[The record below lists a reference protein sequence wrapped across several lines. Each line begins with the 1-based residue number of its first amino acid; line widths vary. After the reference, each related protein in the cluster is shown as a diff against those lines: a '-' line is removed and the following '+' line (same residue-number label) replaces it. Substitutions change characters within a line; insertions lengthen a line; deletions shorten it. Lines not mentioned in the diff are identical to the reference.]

1 MSKKFAR
8 LTGIAVAAGIL
19 FLPVFLCRANA
30 EEDVKEMETMVVRGK
45 KKKTPI
51 VSEPGKTTINTQDY
65 HGADIPQNV
74 SDFVKDLPIMD
85 YRGGSE
91 LVPDSD
97 TYYLRG
103 FDSNRFVN
111 AMDGVTIRK
120 TGGRRGSNIVDYAL
134 LPPFLIESVEVMPG
148 PHSALYPGKSIGGT
162 VNFIS
167 KTPRRHEEAK
177 PDLSFLTSY
186 GDYGT
191 QNHSLSASGGAGNAI
206 YDLGYQKYAT
216 DGYLRNHEADIDTV
230 FGRLGYLLPNNGY
243 VTFQASYTDAD
254 RQRPVVN
261 DPDDPESDYDP
272 DYPVREKQ
280 SGRDLYEDQEPT
292 WDKTATYYR
301 LNSKIPTPLGTWSAG
316 AYYGEETRDHF
327 DLDTGSWETHWKQQG
342 AKVSNEFSVA
352 EGHITILGAELAQ
365 NYDAS
370 DNESHEKRIETIS
383 GFAQH
388 DWQITQR
395 LNMTAGVRY
404 EDVAINV
411 DNSSNGGTWITGED
425 QWIERDWSDWSPKSF
440 LNYELDD
447 HADWLRDTSVSAGVS
462 RIWRA
467 PDYHGDYN
475 PQGRPAGAW
484 LEPEHGVGYDAVLSR
499 RLIKDIQMQLNFFHY
514 RIKDHIA
521 WNRDFAEYGNQKGVP
536 DSVDGTGNEYKD
548 YVINLDKVIRQG
560 VDMQIDGS
568 LTEDLEFMLG
578 YAYQN
583 FDNQGDEPAG
593 EEEVSNRPEH
603 RANAGLTWHAREGTR
618 LILDYEYQD
627 DQVAVEAVEVAEDE
641 YEFRET
647 DVDAFHVFDLG
658 VEQRLFDQWR
668 GIKSGMLKVY
678 VKNLFDRDYVNSSGE
693 PALDRTM
700 GAAVSFNY

>member
-1 MSKKFAR
+1 MRRKIAR
-8 LTGIAVAAGIL
+8 WTGIIIIAAIL
-19 FLPVFLCRANA
+19 SPVFFLCRADA
-30 EEDVKEMETMVVRGK
+30 EENVEELDTMVVK
-45 KKKTPI
+45 EKKTKPQI
-51 VSEPGKTTINTQDY
+51 VTEPGKTTINTEHY
-65 HGADIPQNV
+65 HGAGIPQNV
-74 SDFVKDLPIMD
+74 SDFIKDLPIMN

-97 TYYLRG
+97 TFYLRG
-103 FDSNRFVN
+103 FDGNRFVS

-148 PHSALYPGKSIGGT
+148 PHSALYPGKSIGGA

-167 KTPRRHEEAK
+167 KTPRRYEEAK
-177 PDLSFLTSY
+177 PDLAFSASY

-230 FGRLGYLLPNNGY
+230 FGRLGYILPNNGY

-261 DPDDPESDYDP
+261 DPDDPASDYDP

-280 SGRDLYEDQEPT
+280 SGRDLYYDQNPT

-316 AYYGEETRDHF
+316 AYYGEETRDHA
-327 DLDTGSWETHWKQQG
+327 DLNSGSWKTHWKQQG
-342 AKVSNEFSVA
+342 AKVANEFSLG
-352 EGHITILGAELAQ
+352 EGHVTTIGADLAQ

-370 DNESHEKRIETIS
+370 DDESYKKRIEIIS

-388 DWQITQR
+388 EWQITQR
-395 LNMTAGVRY
+395 LNMTAGARY
-404 EDVAINV
+404 EDVTINV
-411 DNSSNGGTWITGED
+411 DNSNNNGGTWISGED
-425 QWIERDWSDWSPKSF
+425 KWIERNWSDWSPKSF
-440 LNYELDD
+440 LTYELDD
-447 HADWLRDTSVSAGVS
+447 HADWLRDTSVSAGIS

-475 PQGRPAGAW
+475 PQGKPTGAW
-484 LEPEHGVGYDAVLSR
+484 LEPEHGTGYDAILSR
-499 RLIKDIQMQLNFFHY
+499 RLAGDINLQLNYSYY
-514 RIKDHIA
+514 RIKDFISY
-521 WNRDFAEYGNQKGVP
+521 NRDFAQYTPASGNPVEPGKEFM
-536 DSVDGTGNEYKD
+536 DYK
-548 YVINLDKVIRQG
+548 INLEEVIRQG
-560 VDMQIDGS
+560 LEVQLNGS
-568 LTEDLEFMLG
+568 LSRDLDFILG
-578 YAYQN
+578 YAYQH

-593 EEEVSNRPEH
+593 EEELSNRPEH
-603 RANAGLTWHAREGTR
+603 RANASLIWHVRQGTR

-627 DQVAVEAVEVAEDE
+627 DQVAVEAIEVAEDI

-647 DVDAFHVFDLG
+647 EVDAFHVFDLG
-658 VEQRLFDQWR
+658 VEQRLFDQWH
-668 GIKSGMLKVY
+668 GIKNGMVKVY
-678 VKNLFDRDYVNSSGE
+678 VKNLFDRDYVNSSGQ

-700 GAAVSFNY
+700 GAALSFKY

>member
-1 MSKKFAR
+1 MRTKITR
-8 LTGIAVAAGIL
+8 WTGIIVIAGLLSPL
-19 FLPVFLCRANA
+19 FFLCRAGA
-30 EEDVKEMETMVVRGK
+30 EEEVKELETIVVKEK
-45 KKKTPI
+45 KANPQI
-51 VSEPGKTTINTQDY
+51 VTEPGKTTINTEDY
-65 HGADIPQNV
+65 RGAGIPQNV
-74 SDFVKDLPIMD
+74 SDFVKDLPIMN

-97 TYYLRG
+97 TFYLRG

-111 AMDGVTIRK
+111 AMDGLTIRK

-148 PHSALYPGKSIGGT
+148 PHSALYPGKSIGGA

-167 KTPRRHEEAK
+167 RAPRRREEAK

-191 QNHSLSASGGAGNAI
+191 QNHSMSASGGAGDVT
-206 YDLGYQKYAT
+206 YDFGYQKYAT

-230 FGRLGYLLPNNGY
+230 FGRLGYLLPNKGY
-243 VTFQASYTDAD
+243 VTLQASYSDAD

-261 DPDDPESDYDP
+261 DPDDPASDYDP
-272 DYPVREKQ
+272 DYPVREKT
-280 SGRDLYEDQEPT
+280 SGRDLYYDDKPT
-292 WDKTATYYR
+292 WDKSATYYR

-327 DLDTGSWETHWKQQG
+327 DLDSGSWETHWKQRG
-342 AKVSNEFSVA
+342 ARVSNEFSSA
-352 EGHITILGAELAQ
+352 DGHVTTVGTELAQ
-365 NYDAS
+365 NYDAH
-370 DNESHEKRIETIS
+370 DNESYKKRIEIMS

-388 DWQITQR
+388 DWQITRR
-395 LNMTAGVRY
+395 LNMTAGLRY
-404 EDVAINV
+404 EDIAINV
-411 DNSSNGGTWITGED
+411 DNSSNGGTWISGED
-425 QWIERDWSDWSPKSF
+425 EWIKRDWSKWSPKSF
-440 LNYELDD
+440 LTYELDD
-447 HADWLRDTSVSAGVS
+447 HADWLRDTSVSAGIS

-475 PQGRPAGAW
+475 PQGKPTGAW
-484 LEPEHGVGYDAVLSR
+484 LEPEHGTGYDAILSR
-499 RLIKDIQMQLNFFHY
+499 RLAGNINLEMNYSYY
-514 RIKDHIA
+514 RIKDFISY
-521 WNRDFAEYGNQKGVP
+521 NRKFAEYTPSEDN
-536 DSVDGTGNEYKD
+536 SVEPGKEFKD
-548 YVINLDKVIRQG
+548 YKINLEEVVRQG
-560 VDMQIDGS
+560 LELQLNGS
-568 LTEDLEFMLG
+568 LTENIDFMLG
-578 YAYQN
+578 YAYQD
-583 FDNQGDEPAG
+583 FDNQGNEPAG

-627 DQVAVEAVEVAEDE
+627 DQVSVEALEVAGNE

-658 VEQRLFDQWR
+658 VEQRLFDQWC
-668 GIKSGMLKVY
+668 GIKSGLLKVY
-678 VKNLFDRDYVNSSGE
+678 VKNLFDRDYINSSGE

-700 GAAVSFNY
+700 GAALSFKY